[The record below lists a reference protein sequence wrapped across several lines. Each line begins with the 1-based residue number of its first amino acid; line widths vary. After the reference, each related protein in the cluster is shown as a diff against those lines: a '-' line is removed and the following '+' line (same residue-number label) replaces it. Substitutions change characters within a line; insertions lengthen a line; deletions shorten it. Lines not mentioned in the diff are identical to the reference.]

1 MVTKSKK
8 KNFNK
13 ENKLSDK
20 QKERIIKNRES
31 ARRSYIKKNIKK
43 NNLII
48 ENQLIKESLGLIK
61 IYFDNLNLIKDIN
74 ELSRLIKLN
83 IKLPQLYDDE
93 LTIIPS
99 LYN

>member
-20 QKERIIKNRES
+20 QKERIIKNRIS
-31 ARRSYIKKNIKK
+31 AKKSYIKRNIKK
-43 NNLII
+43 KNLII
-48 ENQLIKESLGLIK
+48 ENQLIKESLDLIK
-61 IYFDNLNLIKDIN
+61 IYFDNLNLLKNINKLKDI
-74 ELSRLIKLN
+74 N
-83 IKLPQLYDDE
+83 IKLPKLYDEE
-93 LTIIPS
+93 LTIIPR